1 MRNGVKNIVN
11 GKVAV
16 GIMLAWS
23 LSWTWE
29 AIAETLNQD
38 NKQIWEAL
46 VVDQEGKENTEEKK
60 TIDFQQAR
68 KTSEKQENNMPAILR
83 TNQGLKTYLDSHD
96 RIPPYL
102 KNWRVMSGKQLVD
115 SLFTS
120 DYDPFENEMYSF
132 IRSGENIVLDLNDL
146 PSNISIN
153 ISEWK
158 WIKKA
163 GEENKY
169 IIHEPILLLIEDKNE
184 HGERW
189 YWAVDVGSKL
199 RTGEKILEHSDT
211 LVVGESWTFIG
222 ENETLVS
229 KNSKLGAVKVEKW
242 VQRFNYIDENWKNH
256 HLDGFDDPITDVPIS
271 EILKYLRESG
281 AQVKIQEK
289 NWIRDSIYEIGLD
302 CGSRYEFFPEN
313 INTPSWTL
321 KVREA
326 IQYCTINI
334 KQWHWVEETY
344 LIDENGI
351 MVDTTHVKKGQK
363 VKLVAKS
370 KADWK
375 INEMTMN
382 ELPIE
387 FEDGMGGKVISKDFF
402 TISEGNTTFQ
412 VEAVSTS
419 GINWTEVKEPRIS
432 SENGTLTIDTQDTQL
447 QSVQIYDLKGQLIA
461 QKSKPE
467 WVENFHLSK
476 GLYFVEWRTVK
487 GESKTA
493 KVMVK

>member
-1 MRNGVKNIVN
+1 MIEKIEKFVN
-11 GKVAV
+11 GKLVAGLTLV
-16 GIMLAWS
+16 STLWWIWD
-23 LSWTWE
+23 
-29 AIAETLNQD
+29 AIANTL
-38 NKQIWEAL
+38 KSKKEIGKVL
-46 VVDQEGKENTEEKK
+46 VVDQEGKENTDDKK
-60 TIDFQQAR
+60 TIDFQQVR

-222 ENETLVS
+222 KNETLVS
-229 KNSKLGAVKVEKW
+229 KDSKLGAVKVEKW

-334 KQWHWVEETY
+334 KQWQWVEEAY

-351 MVDTTHVKKGQK
+351 MVDTTHVEKGQK

-387 FEDGMGGKVISKDFF
+387 FEDGTGDKVISKDFL

-412 VEAVSTS
+412 VEAISTS
-419 GINWTEVKEPRIS
+419 GINWTEVKEPGIS

-447 QSVQIYDLKGQLIA
+447 QSVQIYDLKGQLLEQRMNLQGI
-461 QKSKPE
+461 
-467 WVENFHLSK
+467 ENFQLSQ
-476 GLYFVEWRTVK
+476 GLYLVKWRTVK